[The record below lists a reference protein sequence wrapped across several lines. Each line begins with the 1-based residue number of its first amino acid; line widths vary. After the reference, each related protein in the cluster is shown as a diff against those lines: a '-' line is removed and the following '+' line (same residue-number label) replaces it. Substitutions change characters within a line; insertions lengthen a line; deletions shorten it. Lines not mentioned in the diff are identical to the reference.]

1 MSLRGF
7 EKSEVIHNI
16 YSFFKNW
23 IATPHA
29 ARNDNFNYTYALK
42 NNFACLNNNV
52 AVAHCAQLQKY
63 AIRKSAQGVKT
74 PCYKKRIA
82 TPLARNDNFNYT
94 YALKNNFI
102 ILNLVKTF
110 LTSINFDSLSRKIK
124 SPCLTIKKFI
134 SKGVCK
140 MKHTKNILKSLLIT
154 VMALSLLAVSCK
166 KDEGGSK
173 PTDPTPKNSEA
184 LLTEMLEKLG
194 PLPNTEPAIDFSKI
208 VFDGKGNATIEGA
221 NKSYAKVK
229 GALEPVLKV
238 DIFNKEKITL
248 TENPTIPPKPTTVT
262 DPLSVDL
269 TFKANEGYTFDNS
282 IIGGKKYIYTA
293 SAGSSVA
300 TAKLTLKISPQDGS
314 WTD

>member
-1 MSLRGF
+1 MIAKKNQKTITFFVKKVDKKTTSLVF
-7 EKSEVIHNI
+7 QNLI
-16 YSFFKNW
+16 
-23 IATPHA
+23 
-29 ARNDNFNYTYALK
+29 
-42 NNFACLNNNV
+42 
-52 AVAHCAQLQKY
+52 
-63 AIRKSAQGVKT
+63 VKT
-74 PCYKKRIA
+74 FLQYSESPS
-82 TPLARNDNFNYT
+82 LHF
-94 YALKNNFI
+94 
-102 ILNLVKTF
+102 NLVKTF

-134 SKGVCK
+134 SKGVCN

-194 PLPNTEPAIDFSKI
+194 PLPNTGPAAIDFSKI
-208 VFDGKGNATIEGA
+208 VFNGNGNATIEGA
-221 NKSYAKVK
+221 DKSYAKVK

-248 TENPTIPPKPTTVT
+248 TENPTIPVAKPSTVT
-262 DPLSVDL
+262 DPLSVVL

-282 IIGGKKYIYTA
+282 ITGGKKYIYTA
-293 SAGSSVA
+293 AAGSSVA

>member
-29 ARNDNFNYTYALK
+29 ARNDNE
-42 NNFACLNNNV
+42 
-52 AVAHCAQLQKY
+52 
-63 AIRKSAQGVKT
+63 
-74 PCYKKRIA
+74 
-82 TPLARNDNFNYT
+82 
-94 YALKNNFI
+94 NNFI
-102 ILNLVKTF
+102 IPNLVKTI

-134 SKGVCK
+134 SKGVCN

-184 LLTEMLEKLG
+184 LLTDMLKGLGKLTPG
-194 PLPNTEPAIDFSKI
+194 SSDTTVILDFATM
-208 VFDGKGNATIEGA
+208 VFDGKGAATISGA
-221 NKSYAKVK
+221 NQNYNKVK
-229 GALEPVLKV
+229 TALGGVLTV
-238 DIFNKEKITL
+238 ATFQKEQIGL
-248 TENPTIPPKPTTVT
+248 NAAPTIPPQPSGSEA
-262 DPLSVDL
+262 LSVDL
-269 TFKANEGYTFDNS
+269 VFKANTGYTFDDS
-282 IIGGKKYIYTA
+282 IINGSAYTYDK
-293 SAGSSVA
+293 SQA
-300 TAKLTLKISPQDGS
+300 TAKLTLKITPAQA
-314 WTD
+314 WE